1 MTPLQK
7 GQFAK
12 SSIAKSIVQ
21 KWGKVVKKDIK
32 MPQNELKNAENV
44 MQVGVKL
51 VQFQK
56 FK

>member
-7 GQFAK
+7 GQF
-12 SSIAKSIVQ
+12 AKSIVQ

-32 MPQNELKNAENV
+32 MPQNEPKNAENV
-44 MQVGVKL
+44 IQVGIKL